1 MYRRMR
7 VVALSDHPSLL
18 LREAQQRR
26 AAKAD
31 TERLRFET
39 ELTRHRGRLERAVRA
54 RDQARAR
61 HRWWAWLTGSLAVR
75 RERRLT
81 PAEPGP
87 RQPRS
92 DREAIA
98 TAGIE
103 GEQLVERRLGDSLGD
118 EWVLL
123 RGYRNN
129 RGEIDHLLVGPRGLF
144 AIEGKHRNAT
154 VHCAGDRW
162 WYVKYDRYN
171 NPVERG
177 EMADKKGR
185 SPSQQLN
192 EPADQLEGFLH
203 SRGHPIRIQRVVL
216 LTHDRSRIGSCTKP
230 TVHVAT
236 STAQVTKL
244 ISRAR
249 ASIADDEQALLER
262 LIVRDH
268 GYHQARRPGP
278 QTRARS
284 PRRTR
289 NRPSA

>member
-1 MYRRMR
+1 MR

-18 LREAQQRR
+18 LREEQQRR
-26 AAKAD
+26 TAEAD
-31 TERLRFET
+31 AEQLRFERA
-39 ELTRHRGRLERAVRA
+39 LAQHRRRLHRAARA

-81 PAEPGP
+81 PTRPRP
-87 RQPRS
+87 RQRPS

-129 RGEIDHLLVGPRGLF
+129 RGEIDHLLLGPRGLF

-162 WYVKYDRYN
+162 WYIKYDKYN
-171 NPVERG
+171 NPVEQG
-177 EMADKKGR
+177 EMADRKGR
-185 SPSQQLN
+185 SPSRQLN
-192 EPADQLEGFLH
+192 EPADQLEGFLR
-203 SRGHPIRIQRVVL
+203 SRGHPLRIQRVVL
-216 LTHDRSRIGSCTKP
+216 LTHDRSRIGSCTNP

-244 ISRAR
+244 IGRSP
-249 ASIADDEQALLER
+249 ASIADDEQERLER

-268 GYHQARRPGP
+268 GHYETRRTGP

-284 PRRTR
+284 SGHPRPRAR
-289 NRPSA
+289 